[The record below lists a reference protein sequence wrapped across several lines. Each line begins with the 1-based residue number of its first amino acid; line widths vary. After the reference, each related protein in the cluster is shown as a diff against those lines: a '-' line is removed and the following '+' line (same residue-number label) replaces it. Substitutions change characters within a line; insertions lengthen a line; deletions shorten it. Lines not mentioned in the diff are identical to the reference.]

1 MDNTMLRV
9 LGIRSFFALWL
20 AEVFSQIAMNM
31 ANFILIIL
39 AFKFTSSNTAVSG
52 VVIAFTMPAILFG
65 LLAGVYVDRWNKKTV
80 LNLTNLMRAGI
91 LILILLFPHNLFV
104 LYLVTFVMSI
114 VTQFFIPAETPMI
127 PQIVPKELLLSAN
140 ALFGMGI
147 YGSMLIAY
155 ALSGPSLLF
164 FGETHIFV
172 FLAVLFVIASFFVSF
187 IRVSKQKGMPVSLS
201 PTLMEE
207 VKGALSLV
215 TKTKRISHSLF
226 LLTLSSLLILTFAV
240 IGPGYAKQI
249 LDISVEEFPLM
260 FVAPAAMGMVFGAV
274 FLSNIKK
281 QSFKEK
287 SVLYGIFLSSIGL
300 FLLPFCSKAA
310 TKGLFQELNN
320 ILPAFLSINIFHI
333 VILLAFL
340 LGIANAFVFVPS
352 NTILQEETSDEF
364 RGKIYGFLNSLIGA
378 VSLLPIIVV
387 GGLAD
392 VFGVAK
398 VLIGISISLVI
409 IGMYFLATQ

>member
-1 MDNTMLRV
+1 MRNILRV
-9 LGIRSFFALWL
+9 LSIRSFLALWL

-39 AFKFTSSNTAVSG
+39 AFKYTSSNTAVSG
-52 VVIAFTMPAILFG
+52 VVIAFTLPAILFG

-80 LNLTNLMRAGI
+80 LNMANILRAA
-91 LILILLFPHNLFV
+91 ILLLVLLFTRNLFI

-127 PQIVPKELLLSAN
+127 PQIVPKNQLLSAN

-164 FGETHIFV
+164 FGEKGVFI
-172 FLAVLFVIASFFVSF
+172 FLAVLFFIASFFVLF
-187 IRVSKQKGMPVSLS
+187 IKTSKQVLKQNIKVPSFMDEIKGSF
-201 PTLMEE
+201 
-207 VKGALSLV
+207 SLV

-226 LLTLSSLLILTFAV
+226 LLTLSALLILTLSV
-240 IGPGYAKQI
+240 IGPGYAKQV
-249 LDISVEEFPLM
+249 LNISVEEFPLV
-260 FVAPAAMGMVFGAV
+260 FVAPAALGMVLGAI
-274 FLSNIKK
+274 FLTDIKG
-281 QSFKEK
+281 QGFKEK
-287 SVLYGIFLSSIGL
+287 SAIYGVFLSSIGL
-300 FLLPFCSKAA
+300 FLLPFFR
-310 TKGLFQELNN
+310 T
-320 ILPAFLSINIFHI
+320 
-333 VILLAFL
+333 VIILAFI
-340 LGIANAFVFVPS
+340 LGVANALVFVPS

-378 VSLLPIIVV
+378 VSLIPIIVV

-392 VFGVAK
+392 IFGVAK
-398 VLIGISISLVI
+398 VLIGVSVFLVFV
-409 IGMYFLATQ
+409 GFYLLATK